1 MVLFLGPCFVFG
13 FSGYVL
19 ILTIVI
25 HFFVLD
31 SIVGLGRDDKVV
43 FLGLTNICCLPLS
56 IQSDCLHPMDV
67 ELVMKLIRFSIF
79 ISKYLPYE
87 KQL

>member
-13 FSGYVL
+13 FSGYIL

-25 HFFVLD
+25 PFFVLD
-31 SIVGLGRDDKVV
+31 SIVGLDRDNVILKVV
-43 FLGLTNICCLPLS
+43 FLGLTNICRLPLS

-67 ELVMKLIRFSIF
+67 ELVIKLIRFNIF
-79 ISKYLPYE
+79 IFKIFTL
-87 KQL
+87 